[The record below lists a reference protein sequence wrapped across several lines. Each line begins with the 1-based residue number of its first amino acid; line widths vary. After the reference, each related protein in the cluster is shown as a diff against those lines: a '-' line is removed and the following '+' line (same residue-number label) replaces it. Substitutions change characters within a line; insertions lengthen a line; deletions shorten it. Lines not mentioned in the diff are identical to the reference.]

1 MVSTGIVKQ
10 VKRAEVPDL
19 YKTGNYKLNNN
30 DTIAVA
36 A

>member
-1 MVSTGIVKQ
+1 MVSTGIGKQ
-10 VKRAEVPDL
+10 IQRAEAPVL
-19 YKTGNYKLNNN
+19 YKMGNYKLNNN